1 MRRNRFHSRMFVLA
15 ESRTVPMTS
24 ITIPFS
30 VEGTEKECLIQL
42 RDLADRVVIPEI
54 FRGTCAPG
62 VHSVEFSPDKA
73 PEGLDAGIYV
83 LYVMI
88 GNETETYP
96 LQYMP

>member
-1 MRRNRFHSRMFVLA
+1 
-15 ESRTVPMTS
+15 MTS

-54 FRGTCAPG
+54 FHGTCPPG
-62 VHSVEFSPDKA
+62 VHSVEFSPDKV

>member
-1 MRRNRFHSRMFVLA
+1 
-15 ESRTVPMTS
+15 MTS

-42 RDLADRVVIPEI
+42 RDLADRIVIAEI
-54 FRGTCAPG
+54 FRGTCQPG
-62 VHSVEFSPDKA
+62 VHKVEFSPGKVA
-73 PEGLDAGIYV
+73 GGLDAGIYV